1 MPLKPFLF
9 SALATFASASPL
21 LYTRTT
27 NETFVF
33 TNANG
38 LNFTQMNT
46 TLPNVTIFATG
57 RWTDFD
63 SGIATDS

>member
-1 MPLKPFLF
+1 MPLKPILL
-9 SALATFASASPL
+9 SALASLASASPL
-21 LYTRTT
+21 LYSRTT

-57 RWTDFD
+57 RWTEYT
-63 SGIATDS
+63 SGSATDS